1 MAENK
6 RVFLVGVASKI
17 QLYHIGF
24 ASFKIYA
31 RTDPETKSYS
41 IKKERNLK
49 FQNLEDDTFPF
60 VAKKPMFRNF
70 CCKFQG
76 V

>member
-6 RVFLVGVASKI
+6 RVASKI

-41 IKKERNLK
+41 IKKERK
-49 FQNLEDDTFPF
+49 FQIWKMIHFLLWQKNYVQELLL
-60 VAKKPMFRNF
+60 
-70 CCKFQG
+70 
-76 V
+76 